1 VKGEA
6 GFPVRIRFC
15 KRGPVRFI
23 GHRDVARN
31 FERAF
36 RIEELPL
43 AFTLG
48 FSPRPKVGFGLA
60 LSVGHESDAEY
71 LDVELTHDPGTG
83 GPGGLDGFPGALSV
97 ALPEGI
103 DVTGVAPI
111 VDRAPSLQEAV
122 TSVEYR
128 LGISRELPGGGSPSE
143 GPSSEKLVSED
154 VAASVAAVLAASS
167 LEITRTRKGREV
179 AEDVRPA
186 IRHMEL
192 LEVDASV
199 ASLHLELATQP
210 RNARPGDVVAAMNAV
225 TGSPGTVFAE
235 GRVLRTHQ
243 WIERVGARLEPLE
256 ADPRA
261 PVLKARAS

>member
-1 VKGEA
+1 MKGEA

-48 FSPRPKVGFGLA
+48 FAPRPKVGFGLA

-71 LDVELTHDPGTG
+71 LDVELTHDPGVEG
-83 GPGGLDGFPGALSV
+83 RAGLYRFPDALSL

-122 TSVEYR
+122 TAVEYQVTVAHD
-128 LGISRELPGGGSPSE
+128 IPDA
-143 GPSSEKLVSED
+143 VSTP
-154 VAASVAAVLAASS
+154 AAAAAAVALVLDAPSV
-167 LEITRTRKGREV
+167 EITRTRKGREA

-186 IRHMEL
+186 IRNMEL
-192 LEVDASV
+192 LEADPSTAT
-199 ASLHLELATQP
+199 LHLELATQP
-210 RNARPGDVVAAMNAV
+210 RNARPGDVVAALNAV
-225 TGSPGTVFAE
+225 AGSTGPEFTE

>member
-1 VKGEA
+1 VKGDT
-6 GFPVRIRFC
+6 GFPVRIRFA

-48 FSPRPKVGFGLA
+48 FAPRPKVGFGLA

-71 LDVELTHDPGTG
+71 LDVELTHGPAAE
-83 GPGGLDGFPGALSV
+83 GPGGLERFPEALSA

-111 VDRAPSLQEAV
+111 ADRAPSLQEAV

-128 LGISRELPGGGSPSE
+128 IEVAHEMPGA
-143 GPSSEKLVSED
+143 PSSPQGVEACVG
-154 VAASVAAVLAASS
+154 AVLTAPS
-167 LEITRTRKGREV
+167 LEIARTRKGREV

-210 RNARPGDVVAAMNAV
+210 RNARPGDVVAALNTVAGP
-225 TGSPGTVFAE
+225 TGPRFTG